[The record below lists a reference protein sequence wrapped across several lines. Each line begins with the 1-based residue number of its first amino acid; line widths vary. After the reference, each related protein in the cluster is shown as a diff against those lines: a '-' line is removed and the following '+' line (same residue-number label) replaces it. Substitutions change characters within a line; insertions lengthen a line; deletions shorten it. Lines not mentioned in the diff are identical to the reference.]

1 MNRNGTMPLSVN
13 GRVPDSVSHAQA
25 VLAFLGE
32 RRATLSPLLILT
44 HDFPD
49 PDAIAS
55 AFGLQH
61 LAQVGFGIEARIAYG
76 GSVGRTENRAMVR
89 TLRIR
94 LHRFQP
100 ALLQRFPNLAVV
112 DTQPGFSNNPFP
124 PNRKAALVLDQHPSD
139 APPDAGLAVVDP
151 GCGATC
157 VLVARSLLQSGVGIP
172 ARVAT
177 ALAYG
182 ILTDTLDL
190 YRARRPDVA
199 QTYLEVLHHAD
210 MRALARIQNPER
222 PRKFFS
228 LLGRGI
234 RESVQYRRLLVTHL
248 GGVDTPDRIS
258 QVAEFLL
265 TYRGAQ
271 WCFVTGRY
279 KGRLHTSLRTVRQD
293 VQAGELLRDVFGQR
307 NQAGGHGPIAGGS
320 CRVGTEAPEEKWTER
335 ERLLTERLT
344 GRLRIP
350 ARLEPRKPF
359 TA

>member
-1 MNRNGTMPLSVN
+1 
-13 GRVPDSVSHAQA
+13 
-25 VLAFLGE
+25 VLLE
-32 RRATLSPLLILT
+32 YLEVRRETLSPLLILT

-55 AFGLQH
+55 AFALQH
-61 LAQVGFGIEARIAYG
+61 LAQAGFGIEAKIAYG
-76 GSVGRTENRAMVR
+76 GIVGRMENRAMVR

-94 LHRFQP
+94 MHRFLP
-100 ALLQRFPNLAVV
+100 AMLKRFPSLALV
-112 DTQPGFSNNPFP
+112 DTQPGFQNNPFP
-124 PNRKAALVLDQHPSD
+124 GNRKAALVLDQHPSD
-139 APPDAGLAVVDP
+139 APPEAGLAVVDP
-151 GCGATC
+151 DCGATC
-157 VLVARSLLQSGVGIP
+157 VLVAQALLQSSVDIP

-199 QTYLEVLHHAD
+199 RTYLEILHHAD
-210 MRALARIQNPER
+210 MRALARIQNPVH

-228 LLGRGI
+228 VLGRGI
-234 RESVQYRRLLVTHL
+234 REAVQYRRLVVTHL
-248 GGVDTPDRIS
+248 GPVDTPDRIS

-265 TYRGAQ
+265 TYRRAQ
-271 WCFVTGRY
+271 WCFATGRY
-279 KGRLHTSLRTVRQD
+279 KGRLHASLRTLRPD
-293 VQAGELLRDVFGQR
+293 VQAGELLRDVFDRR

-320 CRVGTEAPEEKWTER
+320 CRVGAEAPEERWAER

-350 ARLEPRKPF
+350 ARIEPRKPF
-359 TA
+359 AN